1 MDQSIQFSP
10 AILSVIRHI
19 ARHSVA
25 LSVLVITASLAS
37 STIKAE
43 DQKVDFQ
50 REVAPLLE
58 ANCLRCHGSESPEGD
73 FSLSTGAASR
83 KSGFVVPGKPEQ
95 SHLLTVVQPD
105 GDQPPAMPKEG
116 KPLTTSQVAVLRHWI
131 KAGAAWPEG
140 VTLRVRSKADS
151 TWWSLQPVARPRP
164 PKTASTSENPIDH
177 FVRAKL
183 DERSLTPSPAA
194 DRRVLIRRL
203 YFDLLGLP
211 PTPEAVASFVADPNP
226 KAYEQLVDELLASK
240 HLGERWA
247 RHWLDIAH
255 YADTHGFERDKRRDN
270 AWRYRD
276 YVIRSFNNDK
286 PYDQFLI
293 EQIAGDALDA
303 PTDESIIAT
312 GFLAAGPWDF
322 VGQVETKSP
331 ILNRAARALD
341 LDDMLTQ
348 VMTSTVAMTANCARC
363 HDHKLDPITQREYY
377 QLAAVFAGVRRD
389 NRDINP
395 ERRKQYNGDKAGI
408 TESISQVSAQIGQLQ
423 GKGLDL
429 ADIVG
434 GGNGFRTGK
443 KGLGIDARTGK
454 VQERPFGDLGNVKP
468 GNYAPCNYPFV
479 DGVFVPASGQTRISS
494 TGLIAHNL
502 PETSGKAWDMIRH
515 GPVSSQYSTTLGTI
529 DYNSAS
535 HSMIGLHANA
545 GITFDI
551 AAIRNA
557 GQKKQATEPDN
568 DSPQRSAVGSPEIN
582 YQFTTVAGY
591 GGRTVE
597 PSAEFRIYLDGEL
610 KSTGRLG
617 RNDTTNIAIEIPTTS
632 RFLTLISTDG
642 GNGYSHDQISF
653 GDPRLTV
660 STPATLTDKRKAQL
674 AQLQRKK
681 ALLEAELK
689 ELGEPPE
696 FYGVVSETP
705 PAVHILTR
713 GNPEAPGDTVGPGT
727 LGFGEA
733 DIQFGS
739 VDTPDLDR
747 RLALAKWITSPDNPL
762 TRRVIVNRLWHWHFG
777 TGLVDTPSDFGFG
790 GGQPTHPKLL
800 DWLAD
805 ELLRSGWSLKHIHRL
820 IVTSQTY
827 QQQSVP
833 AATDQRVDPAAVDP
847 AATDQ
852 RVDPAAVDPTVVDSD
867 NRLLWRMNPHRLEA
881 EAVRDSVLAVSG
893 KLNATMFGPGYRDFD
908 YKEAYAPIY
917 TYQTA
922 DSPPLWRRSIYRFIV
937 RTTPQQFMTALDCP
951 DPANLTPKRN
961 ITTTALQSLALY
973 NNEFMLKQSRYFA
986 ERLAEEPGS
995 NIDDQVERAF
1005 QLAFARS
1012 PDAKERE
1019 LSRKA
1024 IVQHGL
1030 WQFCRAMLN
1039 ANEFIY
1045 ID

>member
-1 MDQSIQFSP
+1 MVTPSEP
-10 AILSVIRHI
+10 KTRI
-19 ARHSVA
+19 ARQRSTSA
-25 LSVLVITASLAS
+25 RILFASLVA
-37 STIKAE
+37 TIAAAALDGTVAAGEADVANKPE
-43 DQKVDFQ
+43 TVDFQ
-50 REVAPLLE
+50 RDVAPILV
-58 ANCLRCHGSESPEGD
+58 ANCLRCHQSDSPKGD
-73 FSLSTGAASR
+73 LSLSNASGLR
-83 KSGFVVPGKPEQ
+83 EAGMVVPGKPEESQ
-95 SHLLTVVQPD
+95 LLTVVQPD
-105 GDQPPAMPKEG
+105 GDEPPAMPKEG
-116 KPLTTSQVAVLRHWI
+116 EPLTAAEVDILRRWI
-131 KAGAAWPEG
+131 KAGASWPEE
-140 VTLRVRSKADS
+140 VTLKTRAKADS
-151 TWWSLQPVARPRP
+151 TWWSIQPVIRPVP
-164 PKTASTSENPIDH
+164 PKTASTSGNPIDH

-183 DERSLTPSPAA
+183 DEADLKPSPAA

-211 PTPEAVASFVADPNP
+211 PTPEAVASFVADPNT

-240 HLGERWA
+240 HFGERWA
-247 RHWLDIAH
+247 RHWLDISH

-276 YVIRSFNNDK
+276 HVIRSFNADK

-293 EQIAGDALDA
+293 EQIAGDALEA
-303 PTDESIIAT
+303 PTDESIVAT

-395 ERRKQYNGDKAGI
+395 ERRKQYDADKARI
-408 TESISQVSAQIGQLQ
+408 TESISQVAAQVGQLQ
-423 GKGLDL
+423 GEGLDL

-434 GGNGFRTGK
+434 GGNGFGSGK

-468 GNYAPCNYPFV
+468 GNYASCDYPFV
-479 DGVFVPASGQTRISS
+479 DGVFVPANGQTRISS
-494 TGLIAHNL
+494 TGLSAHSL
-502 PETSGKAWDMIRH
+502 PENSGKAWDMIRH
-515 GPVSSQYSTTLGTI
+515 GPVSSQYSTTLGTT
-529 DYNSAS
+529 DYNSAG

-557 GQKKQATEPDN
+557 GHPKDGKQTSNSSKLPIDADP
-568 DSPQRSAVGSPEIN
+568 SAIDYNFSA
-582 YQFTTVAGY
+582 VAGY

-597 PSAEFRIYLDGEL
+597 PSAEFRVYLDGEL
-610 KSTGRLG
+610 KSTARLG
-617 RNDTTNIAIEIPTTS
+617 RNDTTNFSIEIPPTS

-642 GNGYSHDQISF
+642 GNGYGHDQISF
-653 GDPRLTV
+653 GDPRLTMA
-660 STPATLTDKRKAQL
+660 TPASLTDKRKEQL
-674 AQLQRKK
+674 AQLRQKQ
-681 ALLEAELK
+681 ASLEAELN

-713 GNPEAPGDTVGPGT
+713 GNPEAPGDAVGPGT
-727 LGFGEA
+727 LGFGKA

-739 VDTPDLDR
+739 ADTPDTDR

-777 TGLVDTPSDFGFG
+777 KGIVDTPSDFGFG
-790 GGQPTHPKLL
+790 GGQPSHPELL

-805 ELLRSGWSLKHIHRL
+805 ELLQSDWSLKHIHRL
-820 IVTSQTY
+820 IATSQTY
-827 QQQSVP
+827 QQQSSPVVTNQGRDP
-833 AATDQRVDPAAVDP
+833 ATVDPAA
-847 AATDQ
+847 
-852 RVDPAAVDPTVVDSD
+852 VDSD

-893 KLNATMFGPGYRDFD
+893 KLNTAMFGPGYRDFD

-917 TYQTA
+917 TYRTA
-922 DSPPLWRRSIYRFIV
+922 DSPPLWRRSVYRFIV

-951 DPANLTPKRN
+951 DPANLTPQRN
-961 ITTTALQSLALY
+961 VTTTALQSLALY

-986 ERLAEEPGS
+986 VRLAEEHDS
-995 NIDDQVERAF
+995 NIDNQIQRAF

-1019 LSRKA
+1019 FSHKA
-1024 IVQHGL
+1024 IAQHGL

>member
-1 MDQSIQFSP
+1 MDQSIQSSP

-19 ARHSVA
+19 ARHSIA
-25 LSVLVITASLAS
+25 LSVLVITASLTT

-43 DQKVDFQ
+43 DQKVNFQ
-50 REVAPLLE
+50 RDVAPILE
-58 ANCLRCHGSESPEGD
+58 AHCLQCHGSQTPEGD
-73 FSLSTGAASR
+73 FSLSTAVALR
-83 KSGFVVPGKPEQ
+83 EARFVVPGEPGQ

-105 GDQPPAMPKEG
+105 GDQPPAMPKDG
-116 KPLTTSQVAVLRHWI
+116 KPLTASQIAVLRQWI
-131 KAGAAWPEG
+131 KAGADWPKE
-140 VTLRVRSKADS
+140 VTLKVRSKADS
-151 TWWSLQPVARPRP
+151 TWWSLQPVTQTVPPR
-164 PKTASTSENPIDH
+164 TASTSENPIDH
-177 FVRAKL
+177 FIRAKL
-183 DERSLTPSPAA
+183 DAKNLQPAPAA

-226 KAYEQLVDELLASK
+226 DAYQQLVDELLASK
-240 HLGERWA
+240 HFGERWA

-286 PYDQFLI
+286 PYNRFLT
-293 EQIAGDALDA
+293 EQIAGDTLDA
-303 PTDESIIAT
+303 PTDESIVAT

-322 VGQVETKSP
+322 VGQVETRSP
-331 ILNRAARALD
+331 ILRRAARALD

-377 QLAAVFAGVRRD
+377 QLAAVFAGVRRE

-395 ERRKQYNGDKAGI
+395 ARRKQYIADKVRI
-408 TESISQVSAQIGQLQ
+408 TESISQVSARIGQLQ

-434 GGNGFRTGK
+434 GGNGFGNGK
-443 KGLGIDARTGK
+443 KGLGIDTRTGK

-468 GNYAPCNYPFV
+468 GNYASCKYPFV
-479 DGVFVPASGQTRISS
+479 DGVFVPANGQTRSSS
-494 TGLIAHNL
+494 TGLIAHNI
-502 PETSGKAWDMIRH
+502 PETSGKAWDMIRN
-515 GPVSSQYSTTLGTI
+515 GPVSSQFSTTLGTI
-529 DYNSAS
+529 DFNSAG

-545 GITFDI
+545 GITFDLE
-551 AAIRNA
+551 ALRNA
-557 GQKKQATEPDN
+557 GRADADQKLQPPVDQPN
-568 DSPQRSAVGSPEIN
+568 DADRSATDYRFS
-582 YQFTTVAGY
+582 TVAGY

-597 PSAEFRIYLDGEL
+597 PSAEFRIYLDGDL

-617 RNDTTNIAIEIPTTS
+617 RNDTAEVSIEIPSTS

-642 GNGYSHDQISF
+642 GNGYGHDQISF
-653 GDPRLTV
+653 GDPRLTIA
-660 STPATLTDKRKAQL
+660 TPDSLTDERKAQI
-674 AQLQRKK
+674 AKLQQEKTS
-681 ALLEAELK
+681 LEAELK
-689 ELGEPPE
+689 KLGEPPE

-713 GNPEAPGDTVGPGT
+713 GNPEAPGDDVVPGT
-727 LGFGEA
+727 LGFGKT
-733 DIQFGS
+733 DVQFGS
-739 VDTPDLDR
+739 VDTPDSDR
-747 RLALAKWITSPDNPL
+747 RLALTKWITSPDNPL

-777 TGLVDTPSDFGFG
+777 TGLVNTPSDFGFG
-790 GGQPTHPKLL
+790 GGEPSHPKLL

-805 ELLRSGWSLKHIHRL
+805 ELLHSSWSLKHIHQL

-827 QQQSVP
+827 QQQSIL
-833 AATDQRVDPAAVDP
+833 AATDKRVA
-847 AATDQ
+847 
-852 RVDPAAVDPTVVDSD
+852 PTAVDSD

-893 KLNATMFGPGYRDFD
+893 KLNIAMFGPGYRDFH

-922 DSPPLWRRSIYRFIV
+922 DAPPLWRRSVYRFIV

-951 DPANLTPKRN
+951 DPANLTPQRN
-961 ITTTALQSLALY
+961 VTTTALQSLALY
-973 NNEFMLKQSRYFA
+973 NNDFMLKQSRYFA
-986 ERLAEEPGS
+986 KRLEEEHGS

-1012 PDAKERE
+1012 PDSKEQK
-1019 LSRKA
+1019 LSRST
-1024 IVQHGL
+1024 IEQYGL
-1030 WQFCRAMLN
+1030 WQFCRAIFN
-1039 ANEFIY
+1039 ANEFVY

>member
-1 MDQSIQFSP
+1 MVTPSKRKNVSARQCSTS
-10 AILSVIRHI
+10 AGILI
-19 ARHSVA
+19 ATLFVTIASAALYETVA
-25 LSVLVITASLAS
+25 AGENGVATAPQ
-37 STIKAE
+37 
-43 DQKVDFQ
+43 DVDFQ
-50 REVAPLLE
+50 RDVAPILE
-58 ANCLRCHGSESPEGD
+58 ANCVRCHGSESPEGD
-73 FSLSTGAASR
+73 FSLSTESASR
-83 KSGFVVPGKPEQ
+83 MSGFVVPGKPEQ

-105 GDQPPAMPKEG
+105 GEQPPAMPKEG
-116 KPLTTSQVAVLRHWI
+116 KPLTSSEVSVLRQWI
-131 KAGAAWPEG
+131 KAGADWPEG

-151 TWWSLQPVARPRP
+151 TWWSLQPVATRTP
-164 PKTASTSENPIDH
+164 PQTASSSENPIDH
-177 FVRAKL
+177 FVRVKL
-183 DERSLTPSPAA
+183 DAKNLQPSPAA

-211 PTPEAVASFVADPNP
+211 PTPEAVTDFVADADP
-226 KAYEQLVDELLASK
+226 KAYESLVEELLASR
-240 HLGERWA
+240 HFGERWA

-303 PTDESIIAT
+303 SDESTKDEATIGT

-322 VGQVETKSP
+322 VGQVETRSP
-331 ILNRAARALD
+331 TLRRAARALD

-395 ERRKQYNGDKAGI
+395 ERRKQYNADKARI
-408 TESISQVSAQIGQLQ
+408 TEAISQVAAQVGQLQ

-434 GGNGFRTGK
+434 GGSGFGNGR

-468 GNYAPCNYPFV
+468 GNYASCDYPFV
-479 DGVFVPASGQTRISS
+479 DGVFVPANGQTRVSS
-494 TGLIAHNL
+494 TGLMTDNL
-502 PETSGKAWDMIRH
+502 PENSGKAWDMIRH

-529 DYNSAS
+529 DYNSAG
-535 HSMIGLHANA
+535 HTMIGLHANA
-545 GITFDI
+545 GITFDLV
-551 AAIRNA
+551 AIRNA
-557 GQKKQATEPDN
+557 GRPNGGNPTSADDKQPS
-568 DSPQRSAVGSPEIN
+568 DSSELPIDAAPSDIDYKFSA
-582 YQFTTVAGY
+582 VAGY

-610 KSTGRLG
+610 KSTDRLG
-617 RNDTTNIAIEIPTTS
+617 RNSTAEISIEIPPTS

-642 GNGYSHDQISF
+642 GNGYGHDQISF
-653 GDPRLTV
+653 GDPRLTMA
-660 STPATLTDKRKAQL
+660 TPAPLTDKRKEQL
-674 AQLQRKK
+674 AQLRQKQ
-681 ALLEAELK
+681 ASLEAELN

-713 GNPEAPGDTVGPGT
+713 GNPEAPGDTVVPGT
-727 LGFGEA
+727 LGFGRGE
-733 DIQFGS
+733 IEFGS
-739 VDTPDLDR
+739 ADSPDSDR
-747 RLALAKWITSPDNPL
+747 RLALANWITSPDNPL

-777 TGLVDTPSDFGFG
+777 KGIVDTPSDFGFG
-790 GGQPTHPKLL
+790 GGQPSHPELL

-827 QQQSVP
+827 QQQSSPVV
-833 AATDQRVDPAAVDP
+833 TDLRNNPAAVD
-847 AATDQ
+847 
-852 RVDPAAVDPTVVDSD
+852 SN

-893 KLNATMFGPGYRDFD
+893 KLNTAMFGPGYRDFD

-917 TYQTA
+917 TYRTA
-922 DSPPLWRRSIYRFIV
+922 DSPPLWRRSVYRFIV

-951 DPANLTPKRN
+951 DPANLTPQRN
-961 ITTTALQSLALY
+961 VTTTALQSLALY
-973 NNEFMLKQSRYFA
+973 NNDFMLKQSRYFA
-986 ERLAEEPGS
+986 ERLAKEHDS
-995 NIDDQVERAF
+995 NIDNQIQRAF
-1005 QLAFARS
+1005 QLAFARP
-1012 PDAKERE
+1012 PDTNERE
-1019 LSRKA
+1019 LSRRA
-1024 IVQHGL
+1024 IAQHGL